1 MYRCKLQP
9 QPEQVGFGFQKPFG
23 FRGVVLRS
31 QPGPLLLETPSER
44 VVSWIM
50 RYHTPSS
57 CIQTMLSGSNNDIT
71 SIKTRVFEIENWE
84 HGGAYTEDIES

>member
-31 QPGPLLLETPSER
+31 RPGPFLLETPSER

-50 RYHTPSS
+50 RYYTPSP
-57 CIQTMLSGSNNDIT
+57 CIQTMLSGSKDDIA
-71 SIKTRVFEIENWE
+71 SVNTRVFGTENWE
-84 HGGAYTEDIES
+84 HGGAYTEDVGS